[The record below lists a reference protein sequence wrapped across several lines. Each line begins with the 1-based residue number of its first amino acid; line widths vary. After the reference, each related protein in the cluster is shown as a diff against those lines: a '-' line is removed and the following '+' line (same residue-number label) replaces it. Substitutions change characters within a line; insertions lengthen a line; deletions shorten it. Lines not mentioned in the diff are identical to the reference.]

1 MAVNLQLI
9 SAYESYTCCYKIKAW
24 NLNDTKG
31 VANFK
36 QENKARKLNESQ
48 REENTCRNIQI
59 EAFNTIKTH
68 AEIYK

>member
-1 MAVNLQLI
+1 MTQR
-9 SAYESYTCCYKIKAW
+9 
-24 NLNDTKG
+24 KG

-36 QENKARKLNESQ
+36 QENKTKINESQ

-59 EAFNTIKTH
+59 ETFNTIKTH